1 MGVSSATTTRDL
13 GKHLRLGVLLGA
25 AVILS
30 LVFGLLSS
38 NNDDAHEDLLSQA
51 QPAVPNNKTLVS
63 KMTLARILNYS
74 ATVGSNTSKN
84 ITYVPPC
91 GVAEGVLEST
101 STLLTATAVS
111 KADNST
117 LQHWDLWTFYDAIFT
132 TIPDSASGFIPKYLY
147 PIKNISY
154 PLPLSPYIGETR
166 IPNWQ
171 MFSNM
176 SNPTKQ
182 PPNCSP
188 GDTPCWVG
196 SGRISAIPFH
206 ATFLLKLISHLE
218 QQEYFHESD
227 VLQLQSYWDRIYK
240 YHQYLHE
247 VVMRGCDF
255 SDSNS
260 SFVKGPT
267 PCYNIVHP
275 WETLID
281 PTSPTWDTA
290 LQPTMDHIQ
299 AINWSLPWPLPKQV
313 EESYQYQS
321 GTYEAMIYLT
331 QCLTNQTT
339 RDDDTYP
346 YQYHQDAK
354 LMEDR
359 ILQECPFAMLD
370 VGYASALAQA
380 DSDLLHVSFW
390 LSAQQDLMTSRKLSV
405 VSWNSKVT
413 NMVKWKQQSEHVLDS
428 LWDPQD
434 QSYLSQYAVPS
445 TTSDSL
451 PTMQFCRVPVANN
464 FMIFWKQ
471 WSRQQDYFPDDH
483 PGPAPHLQEM
493 ALQLLRHS
501 GKYSFDCGSFP
512 LWSRGCSSAEKS
524 TSTPLVDPR
533 LNYFVGAG
541 LTHNQ
546 ESVAAF
552 GTYLTNSSLE
562 MICETS
568 ANDETGDQ
576 CAANATWFQ
585 EVYEADPGSSNFHLD
600 ECGSSSTASA
610 AILFHLLVSDYDFSY
625 EKPIPPI
632 RNSWVITLITA
643 ELMIAFSV
651 GVSCV
656 YLSLNLVRS
665 ENSRDDEEQSSL
677 TENRWYTP
685 MQSSIESDEENFSQS
700 NPETGSTHAAGS
712 VPIEE

>member
-1 MGVSSATTTRDL
+1 MMATTNTGVSSAMTTRDL
-13 GKHLRLGVLLGA
+13 GKHLRLGAWLGA

-30 LVFGLLSS
+30 LVVGLLSS
-38 NNDDAHEDLLSQA
+38 NNDDARENLLSQA
-51 QPAVPNNKTLVS
+51 QAVPNKTLVS

-74 ATVGSNTSKN
+74 ATVGS

-117 LQHWDLWTFYDAIFT
+117 LQHWDLWTFYDALFT
-132 TIPDSASGFIPKYLY
+132 TIPDSTSGFIPKYLY
-147 PIKNISY
+147 PIKNTSH

-166 IPNWQ
+166 IPNWP

-188 GDTPCWVG
+188 DNGPCWVG

-206 ATFLLKLISHLE
+206 ATFLLELVSHLE
-218 QQEYFHESD
+218 QQEYLHESD

-260 SFVKGPT
+260 SFDKSPT

-275 WETLID
+275 WESLID
-281 PTSPTWDTA
+281 PTSPTWDMA

-313 EESYQYQS
+313 EDSYQYQS

-331 QCLTNQTT
+331 QCLANQTT
-339 RDDDTYP
+339 RDDDNYP

-380 DSDLLHVSFW
+380 DADLLHVSFW
-390 LSAQQDLMTSRKLSV
+390 LSAQQDLMTSRNLSV
-405 VSWNSKVT
+405 VSRNSKLT

-428 LWDPQD
+428 LWDPRD

-445 TTSDSL
+445 TTDSL
-451 PTMQFCRVPVANN
+451 PTMHFCRLPVANN
-464 FMIFWKQ
+464 FMIFWIQ
-471 WSRQQDYFPDDH
+471 WNRPQDDH
-483 PGPAPHLQEM
+483 PGPEPHLQEM

-512 LWSRGCSSAEKS
+512 LWSRGCSSSAEKS
-524 TSTPLVDPR
+524 TPPLVDPR

-541 LTHNQ
+541 LTRNQ
-546 ESVAAF
+546 ESVTAF
-552 GTYLTNSSLE
+552 GNYLTNSSLE

-568 ANDETGDQ
+568 ANGGTGDQ

-585 EVYEADPGSSNFHLD
+585 EVYRAAPGSSNFHLD
-600 ECGSSSTASA
+600 ECGTSSTATA

-625 EKPIPPI
+625 DTPIPPI

-665 ENSRDDEEQSSL
+665 ENSRDDEEDPSL

-700 NPETGSTHAAGS
+700 NPEPASTDAAGS